1 MKGRLYSV
9 ATSEESVD
17 SVAKLGGVRMVMFA
31 DRPWELRAPVIDL
44 GRELHLKYHG
54 TAAPPPMLTDFAV
67 CAETN
72 EKAEDMARRYQ
83 GKFTESNFY
92 HYEFLGQHF
101 ANVKGYD
108 GYQEKAEFARQAGGD
123 LKPAVE
129 NFMKSA
135 SWGTPDRILGE
146 LEKRR
151 EIVGDFEL
159 NVSFRFGG
167 IPYNEAEASL
177 KLFAKEVLPVLKTWK
192 AEDAVAAE

>member
-1 MKGRLYSV
+1 
-9 ATSEESVD
+9 
-17 SVAKLGGVRMVMFA
+17 
-31 DRPWELRAPVIDL
+31 
-44 GRELHLKYHG
+44 
-54 TAAPPPMLTDFAV
+54 MLTDFAV
-67 CAETN
+67 CADTN